1 MQVSLEKVKSQP
13 ELLSSYGFTSFLKS
27 FGISAENVVNAIENS
42 SNQKQNII
50 ENNSIEHGL
59 TITIDNAHKYVQF
72 DHV

>member
-42 SNQKQNII
+42 SNQK
-50 ENNSIEHGL
+50 
-59 TITIDNAHKYVQF
+59 
-72 DHV
+72 